1 MFQLEGDIISGVDS
15 LKVKL
20 GKCDEMR
27 RGRPEISTVFLFTK
41 TEMTSQYFQEYQEE
55 IVLNNGHTIV
65 PITHVDQIAQ
75 VLQQFQLA
83 QNRSNP
89 FRGSP
94 KKYADTQRNLHRDI
108 LLSVTKVPGL
118 GEMKSRKLLRTF
130 NSLKKIAKARESD
143 LSPIV
148 GPNIA
153 RGVEDFF
160 KRKNLA

>member
-1 MFQLEGDIISGVDS
+1 MD
-15 LKVKL
+15 
-20 GKCDEMR
+20 KCAEMSK
-27 RGRPEISTVFLFTK
+27 GQPEVTAVFLFTK

-55 IVLNNGHTIV
+55 IVLNNGHCIV
-65 PITHVDQIAQ
+65 PITHVDQVAQ

-83 QNRSNP
+83 HNKSNP

-94 KKYADTQRNLHRDI
+94 MKSTESQRNIHKDI

-118 GEMKSRKLLRTF
+118 GEMKSRKLLSKF
-130 NSLKKIAKARESD
+130 DSLKKISKAKEGD
-143 LSPIV
+143 MNKIL

-160 KRKNLA
+160 KRKNLAC

>member
-1 MFQLEGDIISGVDS
+1 MEGDIISGIGN

-20 GKCDEMR
+20 EKCAEMR
-27 RGRPEISTVFLFTK
+27 RGLPHITAVFLFTK
-41 TEMTSQYFQEYQEE
+41 TEMTSQYFPEYQEE
-55 IVLNNGHTIV
+55 IVLNNGHSIV
-65 PITHVDQIAQ
+65 PITEADQVAQ

-94 KKYADTQRNLHRDI
+94 KKFTERQRIIHKDI

-118 GEMKSRKLLRTF
+118 GEMKSRKLLKTF
-130 NSLKKIAKARESD
+130 DSLKKISKAKESD
-143 LSPIV
+143 MKKIL

-160 KRKNLA
+160 KRKNLT

>member
-41 TEMTSQYFQEYQEE
+41 TEMTSQYFQECQEE

>member
-1 MFQLEGDIISGVDS
+1 MEGDIIAGTVG

-20 GKCDEMR
+20 DKCAEMR
-27 RGRPEISTVFLFTK
+27 RGRPEVTAVFLFTK

-55 IVLNNGHTIV
+55 IVLNNGHCIV
-65 PITHVDQIAQ
+65 PITHVDQVAQ

-83 QNRSNP
+83 HNRSNP

-94 KKYADTQRNLHRDI
+94 KNSTESQRNIHKDI

-118 GEMKSRKLLRTF
+118 GEMKSRKLLSKF
-130 NSLKKIAKARESD
+130 DSLKKISKAKEGD
-143 LSPIV
+143 MNKIL

-160 KRKNLA
+160 KRKNLAC